1 MRDVSPIEKVVLEKE
16 SKNIGGMVV
25 LIWGEQG
32 AGKTRGLTRMVM
44 YDLGI
49 ENVGDEFNPDNAKRI
64 PIWKAQTSCQ
74 WIVPAAQGIPITLWI
89 HDTVD
94 DFEFYL
100 TGSKKHDLDKRILNL
115 SELDG
120 LDIKIKR
127 FSDWQEFI
135 DGLEVDRLNSYFMPG
150 SNGDSKDKYFY
161 QRKAYDLCKALNN
174 RDFGDHITLNWDE
187 VHNEAPDEQKQPFY
201 DLQMNLFPSQWED
214 FRKEKITLRGL
225 GHGYT
230 GANYKLYDE
239 KETGTIYMQGAK
251 VHNKH
256 TMIDQGQVNG
266 MERGDFVVNGFEAGS
281 FDLPLQPKQIFD
293 WIPNSED
300 VRLKMDVSYSVPDI
314 RPENESVEQWIDD
327 APFDRKHLDDIVDV
341 REASDVTPWTTR
353 EIRRKLKRGKLM
365 GAKANGKWL
374 LSESQ
379 LINNDDVPITD

>member
-1 MRDVSPIEKVVLEKE
+1 LQ
-16 SKNIGGMVV
+16 N
-25 LIWGEQG
+25 L
-32 AGKTRGLTRMVM
+32 
-44 YDLGI
+44 
-49 ENVGDEFNPDNAKRI
+49 ENVGDEFNPDDAKRI

-89 HDTVD
+89 HDTVN

-100 TGSKKHDLDKRILNL
+100 TGSKKHDLDKRILKL

-314 RPENESVEQWIDD
+314 RPEGGVNEELEQL
-327 APFDRKHLDDIVDV
+327 PFDAEDLRSIWTVTDYAEQLDLSPSTVRKKL
-341 REASDVTPWTTR
+341 ASGKIPG
-353 EIRRKLKRGKLM
+353 IKL
-365 GAKANGKWL
+365 NGSWIM
-374 LSESQ
+374 SEDE
-379 LINNDDVPITD
+379 LINDSKVPL

>member
-1 MRDVSPIEKVVLEKE
+1 
-16 SKNIGGMVV
+16 
-25 LIWGEQG
+25 
-32 AGKTRGLTRMVM
+32 
-44 YDLGI
+44 
-49 ENVGDEFNPDNAKRI
+49 
-64 PIWKAQTSCQ
+64 
-74 WIVPAAQGIPITLWI
+74 
-89 HDTVD
+89 
-94 DFEFYL
+94 
-100 TGSKKHDLDKRILNL
+100 
-115 SELDG
+115 
-120 LDIKIKR
+120 
-127 FSDWQEFI
+127 
-135 DGLEVDRLNSYFMPG
+135 MPG

-314 RPENESVEQWIDD
+314 RPEGGVNEELEQL
-327 APFDRKHLDDIVDV
+327 PFDAEDLRSIWTVTDYAEQLDLSPSTVRKKL
-341 REASDVTPWTTR
+341 ASGKIPG
-353 EIRRKLKRGKLM
+353 IKL
-365 GAKANGKWL
+365 NGSWIM
-374 LSESQ
+374 SEDE
-379 LINNDDVPITD
+379 LINDSKVPL